1 MTFFFHVKKLKYTNF
16 CLFVCFVLF
25 FEIHKFK
32 AEVTKLNIGAL
43 DYKVCFS
50 LKALCTLIFYQ
61 HIEFFAGWI
70 LQNWWPLA
78 CFIIY
83 SYSPTTYLFSF
94 LILVYFC
101 WFTYRIQLFLF
112 ILFPSILQRLSPHST
127 ILINLFLVQN
137 GSVLMRNSNISS

>member
-32 AEVTKLNIGAL
+32 AEVTKLNIVAL

-78 CFIIY
+78 MFYYIFLLSNHLPI
-83 SYSPTTYLFSF
+83 LFSHPCIF
-94 LILVYFC
+94 LLIYLQNSAISFYSVSFYTAEIKSTLNN
-101 WFTYRIQLFLF
+101 TYKF
-112 ILFPSILQRLSPHST
+112 ISCTKWLRAYEEFKY
-127 ILINLFLVQN
+127 
-137 GSVLMRNSNISS
+137 